1 MKNKIIIL
9 LLIIVIVIFGIVSY
23 IFIKNKN
30 KEDDSLEFIG
40 ELSGQINQDI
50 ERETKEE
57 DVLEGIVVDS
67 EQIDLSSYTENVT
80 LKKGGKYI
88 LTGDL
93 NGTLRID
100 TDEEITLDLN
110 NVNIKGQISSAIVNL
125 QKNNLIINL
134 LENTINNLEDNGN
147 SVYDACIYSN
157 GNIIIKGT
165 GELNIT
171 SKQIYSEG
179 IATNDSDI
187 TINSGTLNINS
198 TDDGINTGGDNGG
211 TITINDGN
219 ILITSTGDAL
229 DSNKDIIIN
238 NGTLYAVGG
247 ATGSDGALDSD
258 KGIIINGGIVI
269 GTGYNYIET
278 PLIESTQNTIL
289 VNLDKTINRDIVV
302 SLTNEFSNELI
313 TFNSLNK
320 FNKLTISHPYIS
332 LGDYMLYTNNS
343 YNGNIIQGIYY
354 DGEVTLKDVIN
365 FDGNSIIS
373 IYDSITEVN
382 AKN

>member
-9 LLIIVIVIFGIVSY
+9 LIIIVIVIFGIVSY

-30 KEDDSLEFIG
+30 KDDNSLEFTG

-57 DVLEGIVVDS
+57 DVLEGIVVDNK
-67 EQIDLSSYTENVT
+67 QIDLSSYTENVT

-125 QKNNLIINL
+125 QKNNLIINI

-165 GELNIT
+165 GELNVT

-198 TDDGINTGGDNGG
+198 TDDGINTGGENGG

-229 DSNKDIIIN
+229 DSNSDIIIN

-247 ATGSDGALDSD
+247 DTGSDGALDSD

-269 GTGYNYIET
+269 GIGYNYIET

-289 VNLDKTINRDIVV
+289 VNLDKTINKDIVV

-332 LGDYMLYTNNS
+332 FGDYMLYTNNS